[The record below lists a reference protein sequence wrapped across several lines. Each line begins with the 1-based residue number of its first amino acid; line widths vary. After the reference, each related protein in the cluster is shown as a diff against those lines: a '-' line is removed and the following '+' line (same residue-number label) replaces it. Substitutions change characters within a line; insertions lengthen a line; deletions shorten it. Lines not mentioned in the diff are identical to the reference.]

1 MYYGERFNAISHLVG
16 AVFAVCGTALLVT
29 FASIQGTVWQIV
41 AASIY
46 GATLITLYTIST
58 LYHSFRGRL
67 KNIFQRLDHC
77 AIYLLIAGSYTPFTL
92 VTLHGAWGWT
102 IFGINWGL
110 AVFGIAQEW
119 LLGKK
124 TRALSLPIYVIM
136 GWLIVIAMK
145 PLIDALPLFGLVW
158 LVLGGVFY
166 TSGIVFYIFDE
177 KIRHGHGIWHLF
189 VLAGSIAHFICIL
202 FYVV

>member
-16 AVFAVCGTALLVT
+16 AVFAVCGTVLLIT
-29 FASIQGTVWQIV
+29 FASLEGTVRQIV
-41 AASIY
+41 AASVY
-46 GATLITLYTIST
+46 GSTLITLYVIST

-67 KNIFQRLDHC
+67 KSIFQRFDHC
-77 AIYLLIAGSYTPFTL
+77 AIYFLIAGSYTPFTL

-110 AVFGIAQEW
+110 AVLGIAQEW

-124 TRALSLPIYVIM
+124 TRVLSLPIYVIM

-145 PLIDALPLFGLVW
+145 PLIGALPLFGLVW
-158 LVLGGVFY
+158 LVLGGFFY
-166 TSGIVFYIFDE
+166 TSGIIFYIFDE

-189 VLAGSIAHFICIL
+189 VLAGSVAHFICIL
-202 FYVV
+202 FYVI